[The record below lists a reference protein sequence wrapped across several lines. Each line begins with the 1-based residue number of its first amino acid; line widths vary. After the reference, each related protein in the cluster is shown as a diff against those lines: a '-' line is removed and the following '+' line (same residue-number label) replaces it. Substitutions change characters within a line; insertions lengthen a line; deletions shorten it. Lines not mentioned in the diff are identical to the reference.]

1 MTGLTTQAIRQDMW
15 RQSAVEELTMDLHA
29 GLELF
34 GGAALGLAV
43 AALPDDQLAPLL
55 LALPRKR
62 ASLQT

>member
-1 MTGLTTQAIRQDMW
+1 MW